1 MELEFDSAPS
11 SSGPGHS
18 VLNARTPVRLRLEPP
33 GTNTV
38 PEELIQKNMH
48 KLLACLLISFLL
60 FFVPNH
66 SWAASKNQFSTPT
79 GGQINEAI
87 ENIVPI
93 RYLPDHPLYLAV
105 ILKENVSRFFK
116 PSAVKRAEFDHIRA
130 SKRIK
135 ESYMLS
141 KIGKVDKAATSLR
154 KYSSSLNTTAIQIEK
169 ARSQNQ
175 DVVLL
180 ASIVAENLKHQEVL
194 LLAMIQDDKITGL
207 VVLDASVSAFDNLV
221 MHLDN
226 IMPGVKNRFELLKVK
241 VESVNQETR
250 GGSTTSVEAF
260 STPSANP
267 LRIIR

>member
-1 MELEFDSAPS
+1 M
-11 SSGPGHS
+11 
-18 VLNARTPVRLRLEPP
+18 
-33 GTNTV
+33 
-38 PEELIQKNMH
+38 LI
-48 KLLACLLISFLL
+48 
-60 FFVPNH
+60 FVPNH

-141 KIGKVDKAATSLR
+141 KIGKVDEAATSLR

-207 VVLDASVSAFDNLV
+207 VVLGASVSAFDNLV

-226 IMPGVKNRFELLKVK
+226 IMPGVKNRFELLEVK
-241 VESVNQETR
+241 EENNNQETK
-250 GGSTTSVEAF
+250 SETTTSAEAF